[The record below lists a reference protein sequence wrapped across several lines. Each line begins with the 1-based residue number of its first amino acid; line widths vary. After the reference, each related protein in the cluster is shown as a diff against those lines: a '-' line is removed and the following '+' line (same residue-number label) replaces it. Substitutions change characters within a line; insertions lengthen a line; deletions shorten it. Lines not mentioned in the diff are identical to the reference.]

1 MVTDEEFTQVV
12 EAVNSL
18 GERVLGLEKRQ
29 GYLRA
34 WIDSLE
40 GYVVQ
45 TSDWKTEEEKQSIV
59 ERLKLLKMSVYDSHM
74 KRLETK
80 FPDLAARLD
89 IRDSLSETD
98 RELWYGIELP
108 QTPE

>member
-1 MVTDEEFTQVV
+1 MVTDDEFMKVV
-12 EAVNSL
+12 DAVKAL
-18 GERVLGLEKRQ
+18 GDRVLGLEKRQ

-45 TSDWKTEEEKQSIV
+45 TSDWQTDEEKQSIV
-59 ERLKLLKMSVYDSHM
+59 ERLKLLKMSVYDTHM
-74 KRLETK
+74 KNLETK

-89 IRDSLSETD
+89 IRDSFSETD
-98 RELWYGIELP
+98 QELWYGIEPP
-108 QTPE
+108 QNPE